1 MFRWMV
7 TLFIGLL
14 MAVPCLA
21 QQSFVGTYKL
31 VSVTR
36 IIDGKAQPMSEKPS
50 HGYTIITPKYYIV
63 FYTDGDR
70 KYGSSEKEKAALWDS
85 MTAFSGKYHIEGN
98 KIIVSVDTSWNE
110 VYNGTEQ
117 TRNYEL
123 QGNRLI
129 SSSAPRPWG
138 RDPSKQLSYE
148 RNGRRWNEG
157 RSFYSGARR

>member
-1 MFRWMV
+1 MAKVLRWMV
-7 TLFIGLL
+7 ILFVGLL

-31 VSVTR
+31 LSVTR
-36 IIDGKAQPMSEKPS
+36 IIDGKAQPTPDKPS
-50 HGYTIITPKYYIV
+50 HGYTIITPRHYIV

-70 KYGSSEKEKAALWDS
+70 KYGSTEKEKAALWDS
-85 MTAFSGKYHIEGN
+85 MTAFSGTYRIEGK

-138 RDPSKQLSYE
+138 RDPSKQVVLRTE
-148 RNGRRWNEG
+148 WEKVE
-157 RSFYSGARR
+157 

>member
-7 TLFIGLL
+7 TLVVGLL
-14 MAVPCLA
+14 MSAPCLA

-36 IIDGKAQPMSEKPS
+36 VIDGTPEPKPNKPP
-50 HGYTIITPKYYIV
+50 HGYIIVTPKHYTT

-70 KYGSSEKEKAALWDS
+70 KYGASDKEKAALWDS
-85 MTAFSGKYHIEGN
+85 MTAFSGKYRIEGN
-98 KIIVSVDTSWNE
+98 KIVVSVDTSWNE

-117 TRNYEL
+117 TRNYEM

-138 RDPSKQLSYE
+138 REPSKQVVLRTE
-148 RNGRRWNEG
+148 WEKVE
-157 RSFYSGARR
+157 